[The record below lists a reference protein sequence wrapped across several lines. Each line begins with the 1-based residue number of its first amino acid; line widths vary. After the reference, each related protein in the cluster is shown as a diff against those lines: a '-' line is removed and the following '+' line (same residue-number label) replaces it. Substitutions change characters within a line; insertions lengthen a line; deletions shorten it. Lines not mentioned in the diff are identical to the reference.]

1 MPATATKA
9 APKNAARP
17 STKAQ
22 VRYVRM
28 SASKA
33 RVVLDLIRGKSVA
46 DADDVLALSE
56 RDAGRVIQKVLRS
69 AVANA
74 EHNDG
79 LDPEE
84 LFVSTCFADEGPTL
98 RRFRPRA
105 RGRATRIR
113 KRTCHITVVVSRYDA
128 DELQARRDRERAKG
142 TSGGRR
148 DTSTSRRRRVARS
161 RGEEVVEELDETTTD
176 AVTEDTSTDD
186 SPETLAEE
194 AAGTAAEG
202 AETVDEAI
210 EAAEAEDA
218 VEEAP
223 EADAEE
229 APAEDA
235 ADESPEDLVEGH
247 TKDELL
253 EIADEAGVE
262 VAKSATKAEIA
273 EAIEVG
279 TATAEQLAEHHTKDE
294 LVELAEKAGVE
305 VAKSWTKPQIAEAIV
320 ASREDD

>member
-1 MPATATKA
+1 MAA
-9 APKNAARP
+9 APAVKDRP

-22 VRYVRM
+22 VRYVRL

-33 RVVLDLIRGKSVA
+33 RAVLELIRGKSVA
-46 DADDVLALSE
+46 EADDALALSE
-56 RDAGRVIQKVLRS
+56 RDPALVIQKVLRS

-113 KRTCHITVVVSRYDA
+113 KRTCHITVIVSRYDA
-128 DELQARRDRERAKG
+128 TELDARREREPRPGRRRWQRAPWRHRQPPG
-142 TSGGRR
+142 PRGQEPRRGGHRGGRR
-148 DTSTSRRRRVARS
+148 DHHDRRGPRDPGRGGCGHRSRRRRD
-161 RGEEVVEELDETTTD
+161 RGRGHRGRRGRGRTPTR
-176 AVTEDTSTDD
+176 
-186 SPETLAEE
+186 
-194 AAGTAAEG
+194 
-202 AETVDEAI
+202 
-210 EAAEAEDA
+210 
-218 VEEAP
+218 P
-223 EADAEE
+223 EADEPE
-229 APAEDA
+229 V
-235 ADESPEDLVEGH
+235 ADEPEAEADEPEAEADEDLVEGH

-253 EIADEAGVE
+253 ALAEEAGVE

-273 EAIEVG
+273 DAITV
-279 TATAEQLAEHHTKDE
+279 ATASADEIAEAHTKDE
-294 LVELAEKAGVE
+294 LLELAEKAGIE